1 MTTVD
6 GVDNSAQSKGQP
18 GESPGVVIGNH
29 TNKYVAKNPAIRFLT
44 ERWVARLDGFLD
56 QIGSSDAPP
65 KRPLEVGAGEGVISM
80 RLYDRFGEATAI
92 DLPDSGL
99 RAEWKTRPG
108 PRYLHADA
116 EKLPFRDKDFDLTVC
131 VEVLEHLVD
140 PQKGLQELARVTSKH
155 LLVSVPREPIFRGCN
170 LVTGRYVKSLG
181 NTPGHFNHWSSRGFA
196 KFLSQ
201 VGTVRAVSK
210 PFPWTV
216 AWVDLDPTGARS

>member
-6 GVDNSAQSKGQP
+6 GSAPKAPEPSTP
-18 GESPGVVIGNH
+18 SAESPGVVIGNH

-44 ERWVARLDGFLD
+44 ERWVARLDGFLER
-56 QIGSSDAPP
+56 IATSEAPP

-80 RLYDRFGEATAI
+80 RLFERFGDATAI

-99 RAEWKTRPG
+99 RAEWATRPG

-116 EKLPFRDKDFDLTVC
+116 EKLPFRADEFDLTVC

-140 PQKGLQELARVTSKH
+140 PQKGLTELARVTSNH
-155 LLVSVPREPIFRGCN
+155 LLVSVPREPIFRSCN
-170 LVTGRYVKSLG
+170 VITGRYLKDLG
-181 NTPGHFNHWSSRGFA
+181 NTPGHFNHWSTRSFTR
-196 KFLSQ
+196 FLSQ

-216 AWVDLDPTGARS
+216 CWVELDK

>member
-1 MTTVD
+1 MALVD
-6 GVDNSAQSKGQP
+6 GSADGSGSAI
-18 GESPGVVIGNH
+18 ESPGVVIGNH

-44 ERWVARLDGFLD
+44 QRWVARLDGFLD
-56 QIGSSDAPP
+56 RIGASDRPP

-80 RLYDRFGEATAI
+80 RLYERFGEATAI

-99 RAEWKTRPG
+99 RAEWRTRPG

-116 EKLPFRDKDFDLTVC
+116 EKLPFRDDEFDLTVC

-140 PQKGLQELARVTSKH
+140 PRQGLSELARVTSGH
-155 LLVSVPREPIFRGCN
+155 LLVSVPREPIFRACN
-170 LVTGRYVKSLG
+170 LLTGRYVKDLG

-196 KFLSQ
+196 RFLSE
-201 VGTVRAVSK
+201 VGRVREVSR

-216 AWVDLDPTGARS
+216 VWVELHF